1 MKINFIKQPGGVLV
15 PSGDLE
21 SDQMHKFK
29 TGEMYEVDIKKSRN
43 PQFLAKVMI
52 FFEYC
57 QAHWDGDKVLE
68 HGTPQAQ
75 FDRFRKDMT
84 ILAGYYDATVRL
96 NGDTRIEA
104 KSLSY
109 GSMSEDEFQEC
120 YQALIQVAM
129 KHIFKGSDDEV
140 YNKLVGFF

>member
-1 MKINFIKQPGGVLV
+1 MKVNFIKQPGGVLV
-15 PSGDLE
+15 PADDLE
-21 SDQMHKFK
+21 SEKLTKFK
-29 TGEMYEVDIKKSRN
+29 TGSMYEVDIKLVRN
-43 PQFLAKVMI
+43 PQFLAKAMV
-52 FFEYC
+52 FFQYC
-57 QAHWDGDKVLE
+57 QAHWDGDKVME

-84 ILAGYYDATVRL
+84 ILAGYYEQTVRL

-104 KSLSY
+104 KSLSF
-109 GSMSEDEFQEC
+109 GSMEEDEFQEC
-120 YQALIQVAM
+120 YKALIAVAM